1 MLYPAPVVRSVKRT
15 MDDGVEPFLVW
26 SRKPLEEA
34 VAHLHGDFLLHFFLK
49 KKALENYIHILGNC

>member
-15 MDDGVEPFLVW
+15 MDDGLEPFLVW

-34 VAHLHGDFLLHFFLK
+34 VAHIYTEIFCSTFFFLK
-49 KKALENYIHILGNC
+49 KSLGELYTYFR